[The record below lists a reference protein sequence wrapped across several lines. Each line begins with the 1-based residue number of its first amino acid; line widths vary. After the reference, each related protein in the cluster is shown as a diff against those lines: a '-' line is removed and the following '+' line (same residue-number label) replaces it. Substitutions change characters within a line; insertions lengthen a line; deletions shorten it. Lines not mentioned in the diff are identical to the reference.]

1 MKDDIFTESQ
11 IFEHLATCCTS
22 ITHPFYKELIY
33 VHPIVLKTLIF
44 LILFL

>member
-1 MKDDIFTESQ
+1 MKDDIFTVSK
-11 IFEHLATCCTS
+11 IFEHLATCTS